1 MIMANNNSFIHN
13 TGLNKKNSLTHLLDA
28 ISPEMENEIK
38 LIHPSKYYDDED
50 FKVELNSLNNGLC
63 TLSLNCQSINAKFD
77 KLKLFLDDVNT
88 QNPISVICIQES
100 WGHEEIDIR
109 YFSLPNYTLI
119 NANRRL
125 SLHGGLIT
133 YIHDDFAFKE
143 LNDMIPISST
153 STLFESLFVEI
164 WKKNSHYQ
172 KYIIGNIYRLPVYV
186 ADDLNVFIN
195 EFTDLL
201 IVLRARSKS
210 VFLCGDYNID
220 LLKINAN
227 DNFNIFYENVISSS
241 FIPSITLPTRI
252 CDTTSTLI
260 DNIYTNSV
268 DKICTSG
275 ILIRPISDH
284 QMYFC
289 MINSNTCHSEQ
300 TKKFIEVEVCDHESI
315 QSFVTEISNANI
327 YDKLQKNLNTNPNHN
342 YEILLKHL
350 LNAKLKHIPKKVKNF
365 NKRRHSKEKWM
376 TKELLQEIVTKNK
389 MYVTWKTTSVD
400 HINYEQIKQRFKSYE
415 KIVKK
420 DIKEA
425 KQRYFDQIFT
435 AYKNDMKKTWKTVN
449 ETLNRNKKNSN
460 VASIFYHNGNVL
472 SNAKDIANAFNVY
485 FANIGKNL
493 ASEIE
498 QNITDNA
505 DYTQYVSTPLTE
517 TKLQFKCITDN
528 DTQRA
533 IDKLENKSSSGH
545 DGISNKLLKL
555 LKIELSKS
563 LTLIINQMITTGIFP
578 DSFKISKITPL
589 FKKGDV
595 SMLSN
600 YRPISL
606 LPTISKIFERILY
619 NQLYDYFNSNNL
631 LAEEQYGFRTNHS
644 TEYAAVKL
652 VDNVSKEMELG
663 NTPTALYID
672 LSKAFDTLS
681 FDILLYKL
689 NYYGIKDNAFKLLKN
704 YLTNRRQ
711 YVVYNS
717 QNSETLDISTG
728 VPQGSI
734 LGPLFFSICIND
746 LITVSNKLKFIMYA
760 DDTTIYFNLED
771 FDPYNLERD
780 INNELEKIT
789 LWLKL
794 NKLSLNVQKTKL
806 MIFHR
811 RQKQINE
818 LNISINGT
826 DIERVESFNFLGLHI
841 HESLSWRTHTDIV
854 RNKISKVVGILY
866 RLNNIFPK
874 YILQTLY
881 NSLIMSYINYGLL
894 LWGVESHRIE
904 PLQKK
909 AIRLIT
915 NSNYSA
921 HTTPLFIELG
931 LLKVQDMFKLKLLK
945 FYYKLSYDL
954 LPSYFQTYRHVIE
967 REPTRDLRQHCIH
980 PPLIRR
986 VYAECSPLIQ
996 LIKLIN
1002 ILKADKY
1009 DTILEKIISK
1019 SHTYHGFSFNVTTIC
1034 LNAYDPIC
1042 RINQCYICNR

>member
-1 MIMANNNSFIHN
+1 MYSVLGNHKTMTHQYTVNVIHVYR
-13 TGLNKKNSLTHLLDA
+13 GLIVFTQHLLT
-28 ISPEMENEIK
+28 SLESLFK
-38 LIHPSKYYDDED
+38 DDQ
-50 FKVELNSLNNGLC
+50 KCSL
-63 TLSLNCQSINAKFD
+63 S
-77 KLKLFLDDVNT
+77 
-88 QNPISVICIQES
+88 IQES
-100 WGHEEIDIR
+100 WAHEEIDIR

-227 DNFNIFYENVISSS
+227 DNFNIFYENVISSN

-342 YEILLKHL
+342 YKILLKHL

-435 AYKNDMKKTWKTVN
+435 AYKNDMKKTWKTIN

-517 TKLQFKCITDN
+517 TKLQFKRITD

-789 LWLKL
+789 LWLKM

-954 LPSYFQTYRHVIE
+954 LTSYFQTYRHVIE

-1034 LNAYDPIC
+1034 LHAYDPIC

>member
-1 MIMANNNSFIHN
+1 
-13 TGLNKKNSLTHLLDA
+13 
-28 ISPEMENEIK
+28 
-38 LIHPSKYYDDED
+38 
-50 FKVELNSLNNGLC
+50 
-63 TLSLNCQSINAKFD
+63 
-77 KLKLFLDDVNT
+77 
-88 QNPISVICIQES
+88 
-100 WGHEEIDIR
+100 
-109 YFSLPNYTLI
+109 
-119 NANRRL
+119 
-125 SLHGGLIT
+125 
-133 YIHDDFAFKE
+133 
-143 LNDMIPISST
+143 
-153 STLFESLFVEI
+153 
-164 WKKNSHYQ
+164 
-172 KYIIGNIYRLPVYV
+172 
-186 ADDLNVFIN
+186 
-195 EFTDLL
+195 
-201 IVLRARSKS
+201 
-210 VFLCGDYNID
+210 
-220 LLKINAN
+220 
-227 DNFNIFYENVISSS
+227 
-241 FIPSITLPTRI
+241 
-252 CDTTSTLI
+252 
-260 DNIYTNSV
+260 
-268 DKICTSG
+268 
-275 ILIRPISDH
+275 
-284 QMYFC
+284 
-289 MINSNTCHSEQ
+289 
-300 TKKFIEVEVCDHESI
+300 
-315 QSFVTEISNANI
+315 
-327 YDKLQKNLNTNPNHN
+327 
-342 YEILLKHL
+342 
-350 LNAKLKHIPKKVKNF
+350 
-365 NKRRHSKEKWM
+365 
-376 TKELLQEIVTKNK
+376 
-389 MYVTWKTTSVD
+389 
-400 HINYEQIKQRFKSYE
+400 
-415 KIVKK
+415 
-420 DIKEA
+420 
-425 KQRYFDQIFT
+425 
-435 AYKNDMKKTWKTVN
+435 MKKTWKTIN
-449 ETLNRNKKNSN
+449 ETLHRNKKNSL
-460 VASIFYHNGNVL
+460 VASILYHNGNVL

-498 QNITDNA
+498 QNITDND

-589 FKKGDV
+589 FIKGDV

-606 LPTISKIFERILY
+606 LPTISKIFERILC

-789 LWLKL
+789 LWLKM
-794 NKLSLNVQKTKL
+794 NKLSLNAQKTKL

-826 DIERVESFNFLGLHI
+826 DIERVEPFNFLGLHI

>member
-1 MIMANNNSFIHN
+1 M
-13 TGLNKKNSLTHLLDA
+13 
-28 ISPEMENEIK
+28 
-38 LIHPSKYYDDED
+38 
-50 FKVELNSLNNGLC
+50 
-63 TLSLNCQSINAKFD
+63 
-77 KLKLFLDDVNT
+77 
-88 QNPISVICIQES
+88 
-100 WGHEEIDIR
+100 
-109 YFSLPNYTLI
+109 
-119 NANRRL
+119 
-125 SLHGGLIT
+125 
-133 YIHDDFAFKE
+133 
-143 LNDMIPISST
+143 
-153 STLFESLFVEI
+153 
-164 WKKNSHYQ
+164 
-172 KYIIGNIYRLPVYV
+172 YV

-327 YDKLQKNLNTNPNHN
+327 YEKLQKNLNTNPNHN

-435 AYKNDMKKTWKTVN
+435 AYKNDMKKTWKTIN

-472 SNAKDIANAFNVY
+472 SNAKDIANAFNIY

-505 DYTQYVSTPLTE
+505 DYTQYVRTPLTE

-533 IDKLENKSSSGH
+533 IDKLENKSCSGH

-789 LWLKL
+789 LGLKM
-794 NKLSLNVQKTKL
+794 NKLSLNVQKNKL

-811 RQKQINE
+811 RQKQINK

>member
-1 MIMANNNSFIHN
+1 MDNLRCHN
-13 TGLNKKNSLTHLLDA
+13 RKWTLLVRCYNVD
-28 ISPEMENEIK
+28 
-38 LIHPSKYYDDED
+38 
-50 FKVELNSLNNGLC
+50 
-63 TLSLNCQSINAKFD
+63 
-77 KLKLFLDDVNT
+77 LFA
-88 QNPISVICIQES
+88 
-100 WGHEEIDIR
+100 G
-109 YFSLPNYTLI
+109 
-119 NANRRL
+119 
-125 SLHGGLIT
+125 

-227 DNFNIFYENVISSS
+227 DNFNIFCENVISSS

-435 AYKNDMKKTWKTVN
+435 AYKNDMKKTWKTIN

-578 DSFKISKITPL
+578 DSFKISRITPL

-780 INNELEKIT
+780 INNDLEKIT
-789 LWLKL
+789 LWLKM

-841 HESLSWRTHTDIV
+841 HESLSWRTHIL
-854 RNKISKVVGILY
+854 ILSGI
-866 RLNNIFPK
+866 K
-874 YILQTLY
+874 
-881 NSLIMSYINYGLL
+881 SL
-894 LWGVESHRIE
+894 R
-904 PLQKK
+904 
-909 AIRLIT
+909 
-915 NSNYSA
+915 
-921 HTTPLFIELG
+921 
-931 LLKVQDMFKLKLLK
+931 
-945 FYYKLSYDL
+945 
-954 LPSYFQTYRHVIE
+954 
-967 REPTRDLRQHCIH
+967 
-980 PPLIRR
+980 
-986 VYAECSPLIQ
+986 
-996 LIKLIN
+996 
-1002 ILKADKY
+1002 
-1009 DTILEKIISK
+1009 
-1019 SHTYHGFSFNVTTIC
+1019 
-1034 LNAYDPIC
+1034 
-1042 RINQCYICNR
+1042 

>member
-1 MIMANNNSFIHN
+1 
-13 TGLNKKNSLTHLLDA
+13 
-28 ISPEMENEIK
+28 
-38 LIHPSKYYDDED
+38 
-50 FKVELNSLNNGLC
+50 
-63 TLSLNCQSINAKFD
+63 
-77 KLKLFLDDVNT
+77 
-88 QNPISVICIQES
+88 
-100 WGHEEIDIR
+100 
-109 YFSLPNYTLI
+109 
-119 NANRRL
+119 
-125 SLHGGLIT
+125 
-133 YIHDDFAFKE
+133 
-143 LNDMIPISST
+143 MIPISST

-241 FIPSITLPTRI
+241 FILSITLPTRI

-300 TKKFIEVEVCDHESI
+300 TKKIIEVEVCDHESI

-327 YDKLQKNLNTNPNHN
+327 YDKLQKNLSTNPNHN

-435 AYKNDMKKTWKTVN
+435 AYKNDMKKTWKTIN

-460 VASIFYHNGNVL
+460 VASIFYHNVNVL

-493 ASEIE
+493 GSEIE
-498 QNITDNA
+498 QNITDSA
-505 DYTQYVSTPLTE
+505 DYTQYVTTPLTE

-563 LTLIINQMITTGIFP
+563 LTLIINQMITTGKFP

-619 NQLYDYFNSNNL
+619 NQLYDYFNSTNL

-644 TEYAAVKL
+644 TEYAAVKI

-780 INNELEKIT
+780 INNELEKIN
-789 LWLKL
+789 LWLKM

-915 NSNYSA
+915 NSNFSA